1 MKAGKS
7 LNAWL
12 MSQHA
17 QAEAASGMED
27 FAREFRQLP
36 ALVALGREVDTGEAA
51 GVEAILAAARRFLQ
65 RDQDI
70 ESCVEM
76 MIAAAA
82 GDSFFRPTL
91 RLATSEVHSGLLVF
105 DRPCLSIQVA
115 IMPVD
120 ALAAKRTYRTGRA
133 SIAFTGQWMIYRF
146 LKAGGATLSFWEAPE
161 IRAGFSAEASGTCRL
176 VERRQIR
183 DGETIEIDGSKSSFL
198 VDHAFTDL
206 VYVQAATPLGAAP
219 LMAEYDSETLA
230 FAGASSTDDAS
241 SRTQMMLALL
251 RIMDRTDAAS
261 VFRDMLQSEHF
272 YARWQTMREFLA
284 LDAERALPHLRDMA
298 ADDPHPE
305 VRAAA
310 AQTLAA
316 FFPPETVSAEEHRQ
330 PCRV

>member
-1 MKAGKS
+1 MIMKAGKS

-146 LKAGGATLSFWEAPE
+146 LRAQADPGQRDDRDRWQQVQLPRRSCLYGSRLRPGG
-161 IRAGFSAEASGTCRL
+161 
-176 VERRQIR
+176 
-183 DGETIEIDGSKSSFL
+183 
-198 VDHAFTDL
+198 
-206 VYVQAATPLGAAP
+206 
-219 LMAEYDSETLA
+219 
-230 FAGASSTDDAS
+230 
-241 SRTQMMLALL
+241 
-251 RIMDRTDAAS
+251 DAARRGA
-261 VFRDMLQSEHF
+261 VDGGI
-272 YARWQTMREFLA
+272 
-284 LDAERALPHLRDMA
+284 
-298 ADDPHPE
+298 
-305 VRAAA
+305 
-310 AQTLAA
+310 
-316 FFPPETVSAEEHRQ
+316 
-330 PCRV
+330 